1 MTQTTEQDRR
11 RGPALARQGSGIRAL
26 GTAVRRDRLLYLL
39 LVLPVAFFVVFHY
52 VPMYGLSLAF
62 RQWVPGG
69 AMFGGRWRGLHY
81 FESFLTDP
89 TFWRAFRNTIMLSAL
104 NLLIGFPIPIVF
116 ALLLEEVRSL
126 RFKRAVQTVSY
137 LPRFVSL
144 VVVIGLTKEFLSP
157 NNGPVAALFTYLGW
171 EPVHFL
177 AEPGWFRPIYIGT
190 EIWQWTGWQ
199 AIIYVAALANVN
211 VELYESA
218 ALDGAGRFKQALHVS
233 LPQMMPAIVIIL
245 VLRIGHI
252 LAVGFEKVL
261 LLDNPLIRESSEI
274 IQTYVFRMGI
284 LGGHFSFSTAV
295 GFFDAVVGLLMV
307 ITANWFARRFS
318 ETSLW

>member
-1 MTQTTEQDRR
+1 MTHTTARDRR
-11 RGPALARQGSGIRAL
+11 RGLGLLQRGGQIHAL
-26 GTAVRRDRLLYLL
+26 GSAVRRDRLLYLL

-69 AMFGGRWRGLHY
+69 AMYGARWRGLHY

-104 NLLIGFPIPIVF
+104 NLVVGFPIPIVF
-116 ALLLEEVRSL
+116 ALLLEEVHSL
-126 RFKRAVQTVSY
+126 RFKRTVQTVSY

-144 VVVIGLTKEFLSP
+144 VEFLSP
-157 NNGPVAALFTYLGW
+157 NNGPVAVLFTYLGW

-199 AIIYVAALANVN
+199 AIIYIAALANVN

-218 ALDGAGRFKQALHVS
+218 ALDGASRFKQALHVS

-252 LAVGFEKVL
+252 LAIGFEKVL

-307 ITANWFARRFS
+307 VTANWFARRFS

>member
-1 MTQTTEQDRR
+1 MTHTTARDRR
-11 RGPALARQGSGIRAL
+11 RGLGLLQRGGQIHAL
-26 GTAVRRDRLLYLL
+26 GSAVRRDRLLYLL

-69 AMFGGRWRGLHY
+69 AMYGARWRGLHY

-89 TFWRAFRNTIMLSAL
+89 TFWRAFRNTIMLS
-104 NLLIGFPIPIVF
+104 GFPIPIVF
-116 ALLLEEVRSL
+116 ALLLEEVHSL
-126 RFKRAVQTVSY
+126 RFKRTVQTVSY

-157 NNGPVAALFTYLGW
+157 NNGPVAVLFTYLGW

-199 AIIYVAALANVN
+199 AIIYIAALANVN

-218 ALDGAGRFKQALHVS
+218 ALDGASRFKQALHVS

-252 LAVGFEKVL
+252 LAIGFEKVL

-307 ITANWFARRFS
+307 VTANWFARRFS

>member
-1 MTQTTEQDRR
+1 
-11 RGPALARQGSGIRAL
+11 
-26 GTAVRRDRLLYLL
+26 
-39 LVLPVAFFVVFHY
+39 
-52 VPMYGLSLAF
+52 
-62 RQWVPGG
+62 
-69 AMFGGRWRGLHY
+69 MFGGRWRGLHY

-89 TFWRAFRNTIMLSAL
+89 TFWRAFRNTILLSAL
-104 NLLIGFPIPIVF
+104 NLVVGFPIPIVF

-126 RFKRAVQTVSY
+126 RFKRAVQTISY

-199 AIIYVAALANVN
+199 AIIYIAALANVN

-218 ALDGAGRFKQALHVS
+218 ALDGAGRFKQALHVKA

-261 LLDNPLIRESSEI
+261 LLDNPLVRESSEI
-274 IQTYVFRMGI
+274 IPDLRVPHGHPGRPLQLLDGGRI
-284 LGGHFSFSTAV
+284 LRRRGRAADGDHGELVRQAFLRDVALV
-295 GFFDAVVGLLMV
+295 RQE
-307 ITANWFARRFS
+307 AR
-318 ETSLW
+318 